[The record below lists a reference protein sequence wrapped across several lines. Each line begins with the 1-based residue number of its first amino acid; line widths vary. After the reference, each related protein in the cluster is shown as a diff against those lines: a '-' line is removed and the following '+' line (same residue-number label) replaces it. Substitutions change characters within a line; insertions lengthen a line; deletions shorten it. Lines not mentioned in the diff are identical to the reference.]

1 MEERE
6 PPVEERRK
14 YPRFPLSCPIAFS
27 GDLIAGEGNVVNI
40 SKLGCAVQS
49 DQQVEEGAYLNLFL
63 RLPEGAVP
71 VKIELAGTGRAVRNG
86 IHPHPPHGARAT
98 TRIHPVPRNASER
111 VTASREVSAH
121 ATPSGC
127 APTPPLTRPLD
138 RWQKDSRPD
147 SPSGHRVAFSSC

>member
-71 VKIELAGTGRAVRNG
+71 MKIELAVVR
-86 IHPHPPHGARAT
+86 GARGGLFGT
-98 TRIHPVPRNASER
+98 EFIRIHPTAQERLHGFIQSLEMRPSE
-111 VTASREVSAH
+111 
-121 ATPSGC
+121 
-127 APTPPLTRPLD
+127 
-138 RWQKDSRPD
+138 
-147 SPSGHRVAFSSC
+147 

>member
-6 PPVEERRK
+6 PPVEERRR

-40 SKLGCAVQS
+40 STLGCAVQS

-71 VKIELAGTGRAVRNG
+71 IKIELAVVR
-86 IHPHPPHGARAT
+86 GAQGGLFGMEFI
-98 TRIHPVPRNASER
+98 RIHPTAQERLHGFIQSLEMLPSE
-111 VTASREVSAH
+111 
-121 ATPSGC
+121 
-127 APTPPLTRPLD
+127 
-138 RWQKDSRPD
+138 
-147 SPSGHRVAFSSC
+147 